1 MTPPVLITMGDPA
14 GIGPELCLRALR
26 EPAVQAICRPLVVG
40 SAALARR
47 VASAAGLPPPETVI
61 PIADWL
67 AGSASPVTG
76 AWLDTGLPL
85 GARTIEPGRVQAA
98 AGHEAFRSIRAAV
111 DPVIRGRAVALVTA
125 PINKAALHLADIPYP
140 GHTEMLANMT
150 GAWRYGMML
159 ASDHLI
165 VSLVTIHLGLADV
178 PGRLTI
184 EGILDTI
191 RLTADALRRL
201 GKSDP
206 RLTVCGL
213 NPHAGESGL
222 FGTEETRL
230 ILPAIAQARQ
240 DGLTILGPLPPDTAF
255 VPDIRAQT
263 DAYIVMYHD
272 QGLIPF
278 KMLAFESGVNITLG
292 LPIVRTS
299 PDHGTAFDIAWKN
312 QASATSFIEAIRWA
326 VRLAGTSGS
335 TKQP

>member
-1 MTPPVLITMGDPA
+1 MIPSVLITMGDPA

-26 EPAVQAICRPLVVG
+26 EPSVHAVCRPLIVG
-40 SAALARR
+40 SAELACR
-47 VASAAGLPPPETVI
+47 VASAAGLPPPDPVI
-61 PIADWL
+61 PFADWL
-67 AGSASPVTG
+67 AGQAPPATG
-76 AWLDTGLPL
+76 AWLNTGLPH
-85 GARTIEPGRVQAA
+85 GASVIEPGRIQAA
-98 AGHEAFRSIRAAV
+98 AGHEAYRSIRAAV
-111 DPVIRGRAVALVTA
+111 QPVVQGHAAALVTA
-125 PINKAALHLADIPYP
+125 PINKAALHLAGIPYP
-140 GHTEMLANMT
+140 GHTEMLADMT

-159 ASDHLI
+159 ASDHLV
-165 VSLVTIHLGLADV
+165 VSLVTIHLGLAEV
-178 PGRLTI
+178 PGRLTT

-201 GKSDP
+201 GKPDP

-222 FGTEETRL
+222 FGSEETRL

-255 VPDIRAQT
+255 VPDIRDQT
-263 DAYIVMYHD
+263 DAFIVMYHD

-278 KMLAFESGVNITLG
+278 KMLAFDTGVNVTLG

-312 QASATSFIEAIRWA
+312 KASATSFIEAIRWA

-335 TKQP
+335 RKQP